1 MVSALIGGALAL
13 AMSQL
18 IATPSPYALLRG
30 AAGTVLRRATVGMD
44 SLTHALG
51 GSGEVPGSARSDRS
65 SSGGADGDT
74 DAGQRAT
81 RDGLSALAG
90 VAPMRD
96 TAASISRHSLRGR
109 RERPALRSFEARLA
123 GIDELYA
130 ALLLMTA
137 TVPPA
142 PGEHATRL
150 HTLAPAVAELARA
163 LEVVAEQPTEAEA
176 HPRAHA
182 HAAAAAC
189 AARRPRRRRPG
200 R

>member
-1 MVSALIGGALAL
+1 MRCCGEQRARCCAELRSEWTRSRTRSAA
-13 AMSQL
+13 
-18 IATPSPYALLRG
+18 RG
-30 AAGTVLRRATVGMD
+30 RCRARRD
-44 SLTHALG
+44 LTDHRP
-51 GSGEVPGSARSDRS
+51 GE
-65 SSGGADGDT
+65 ADGDT